1 MSRRPNRIRL
11 RRASSLALRATLRDR
26 LRSTKPNPIAKKR
39 LNELFEAKCE
49 KSVKWKSGRDNSAFV
64 IRYFIYTGDAL
75 IKSFTKRECR
85 ISKWSAIEVPDG
97 DIDQ

>member
-49 KSVKWKSGRDNSAFV
+49 KSVKWKSGRDS
-64 IRYFIYTGDAL
+64 L
-75 IKSFTKRECR
+75 IIQTLC
-85 ISKWSAIEVPDG
+85 I
-97 DIDQ
+97 